1 MAENYFVGRIATNY
15 DDPEQ
20 PEFDPAVIA
29 QTAAFL
35 ADVAGGGT
43 ALEFAIGTG
52 RVALPLAARG
62 VDVRGIELSEDMV
75 AELRTKPGGANFDVV
90 VGDMT
95 TATATG
101 AGAYSLVYLVYN
113 TIGNVVTQDA
123 EVEWSS

>member
-1 MAENYFVGRIATNY
+1 MADNYFVGRLATNY

-20 PEFDPAVIA
+20 REFDPAVIE

-35 ADVAGGGT
+35 AEVAGGGP

-75 AELRTKPGGANFDVV
+75 AELRKKPGGADLDVV

-95 TATATG
+95 TATATD
-101 AGAYSLVYLVYN
+101 AGTYSLVYLVY
-113 TIGNVVTQDA
+113 
-123 EVEWSS
+123 